1 MNFYF
6 ITKKDGLTVIKPGEV
21 KSSLKKK
28 GGFLW
33 IDLPAPS
40 SEGIKMLHD
49 ELSIDVNLLETALQP
64 YSPNVLETRNG
75 EIAYVIKTV
84 LLNETANSYSIQPVS
99 IFFSPR
105 YIVTVRRGEQSWQS
119 GLVKSIEG
127 KPELVQEDPELLMIR
142 LLLRINEEAKRV
154 VNGWEARLDDIHFEE
169 KEGFENFDVIQYMK
183 IKEASDTLYKEFL
196 DSRAIIEHLAAFN
209 DSKPKKDPFKAAEIE
224 RLVYR
229 WEIILEQAFTVSQR
243 IKYAIEAFQNLGLK
257 KQRKIMQYIGRSIL
271 LFFPVAVILL
281 MLLILFPVLNLET
294 NMIIIWSVAALFA
307 GVSIGALLINLLRF

>member
-6 ITKKDGLTVIKPGEV
+6 ITKKDGLTVIKLGEV
-21 KSSLKKK
+21 KNSLKKK
-28 GGFLW
+28 SGFLW

-40 SEGIKMLHD
+40 GEGIKMLHD

-64 YSPNVLETRNG
+64 YSPNVLETSSG

-84 LLNETANSYSIQPVS
+84 LLNETASSYSIQPVS
-99 IFFSPR
+99 IFFSPG
-105 YIVTVRRGEQSWQS
+105 YIVTVRRGEQPWQS

-169 KEGFENFDVIQYMK
+169 KEGFENFDIIQYMK

-209 DSKPKKDPFKAAEIE
+209 EAKQKKDPFKAAEIE

-229 WEIILEQAFTVSQR
+229 WEILLEQAFTISQR

-281 MLLILFPVLNLET
+281 MVLILFPVLNLET
-294 NMIIIWSVAALFA
+294 NMTIIWSIAALFA
-307 GVSIGALLINLLRF
+307 GLSIGALLINLLRF